1 MDTLA
6 VILLDLGESER
17 ALSLLEQ
24 AVERVPRN
32 PDIKVHYAQALL
44 TAGETE
50 RARKMLKSIL
60 TDFGDFSERAAAEQ
74 LLEAQ

>member
-6 VILLDLGESER
+6 VILLDLGESEQ
-17 ALSLLEQ
+17 ALTLLEQ

-50 RARKMLKSIL
+50 QARRMLKSLL
-60 TDFGDFSERAAAEQ
+60 TDYGDFSERAAAEQ
-74 LLEAQ
+74 LLEAE